1 MGEFS
6 KLLNVVKERNIDR
19 LQVTNNLESSIS
31 PNRHWKRG
39 LGREGTPNGGERDS
53 ASPRPQD
60 SALKLNDIQ
69 GRDELE
75 LDRHPHNI
83 DIKEISKFIGE
94 VCDNLSEKEMVRV
107 LLINISC

>member
-1 MGEFS
+1 MDEFS

-19 LQVTNNLESSIS
+19 LQNTNNLENSIS

-39 LGREGTPNGGERDS
+39 LGRNGTPNGRDS
-53 ASPRPQD
+53 ASPGPQD

-75 LDRHPHNI
+75 LDRHPHNV

-94 VCDNLSEKEMVRV
+94 VCDNLTEKEMVQI
-107 LLINISC
+107 LLVNTGS